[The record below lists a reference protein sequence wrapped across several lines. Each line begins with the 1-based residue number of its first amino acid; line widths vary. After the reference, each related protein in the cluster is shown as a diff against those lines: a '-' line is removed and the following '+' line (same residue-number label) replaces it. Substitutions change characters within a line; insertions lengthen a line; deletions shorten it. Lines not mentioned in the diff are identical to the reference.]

1 MQNALTQPQNR
12 LRKIRWRGG
21 LFIAATL
28 FLAGMAAWMAVSQLL
43 SERALQQQNAA
54 LAVFEAET
62 GIRVLRVAV
71 TAGGGMLDLQY
82 QVVDPDKSLI
92 VHDDDNPP
100 TLVDQATG
108 TLIAT
113 PWHDHNFRE
122 MHTAV
127 TYHELIMN
135 AGGLL
140 QRGDR
145 ITLTLGQAK
154 LEDLIVQ

>member
-1 MQNALTQPQNR
+1 MQNILTQSQGR
-12 LRKIRWRGG
+12 VRKINWGGG
-21 LFIAATL
+21 LFIAAML
-28 FLAGMAAWMAVSQLL
+28 LLATVAIWMAASQLL
-43 SERALQQQNAA
+43 ADRSQQRQSAA
-54 LAVFEAET
+54 LAAFEAET
-62 GIRVLRVAV
+62 GIRVLRVAI

-108 TLIAT
+108 TLMAT

-135 AGGLL
+135 RDGLL
-140 QRGDR
+140 ERGSK
-145 ITLTLGQAK
+145 ITLTIGDTI
-154 LEDLIVQ
+154 LEDLIVE